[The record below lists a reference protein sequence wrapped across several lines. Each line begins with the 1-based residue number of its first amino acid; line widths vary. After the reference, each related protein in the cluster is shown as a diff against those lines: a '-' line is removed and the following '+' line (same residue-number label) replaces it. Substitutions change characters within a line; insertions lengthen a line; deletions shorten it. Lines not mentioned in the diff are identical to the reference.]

1 MNQIS
6 SKPKWYQIRKRLS
19 SSSKLNRLELW
30 SKQFTLPGF
39 SGVPIFDVGQFIFKE
54 VQQDDIVTRAN
65 SVAFSFFLSLFPFVI
80 FLLPLVSLTP
90 WAESYI
96 SQAEQSF
103 GAVFPENAKS
113 YFLGIISGIQTEGNY
128 GLQSIGFVFATIFAS
143 SGMLTL
149 MYGFDKSYSI
159 SFKSRSYFK
168 KRLIAL
174 MLTFIF
180 TLILAIAIG
189 LVILGRNVADSLEQE
204 HGMNEF
210 GSFLFTGF
218 NWFIII
224 FLFYSVITTIYRYG
238 PSLYKPLKL
247 FNPGATVAS
256 FFCLV
261 ASLGFT
267 SFINNFGSYNEIYGS
282 IGALIVILL
291 WFQINAFIMLAGF
304 ELNASIIV
312 NRDAQ
317 ILRSEHP
324 DDKSSLHN
332 FLRNLT
338 E

>member
-1 MNQIS
+1 MDQKPDS
-6 SKPKWYQIRKRLS
+6 PKWYQLWRKFVQSGRLT
-19 SSSKLNRLELW
+19 KLENW
-30 SKQFTLPGF
+30 SKSITLPGF
-39 SGVPIFDVGQFIFKE
+39 SGVPIYDVGQFLYKE

-80 FLLPLVSLTP
+80 FLLPLLSLTP

-96 SQAEQSF
+96 SQAEQSI
-103 GAVFPENAKS
+103 GVVFPDNAKI
-113 YFLGIISGIQTEGNY
+113 YFLNIISGIQTEGNY
-128 GLQSIGFVFATIFAS
+128 GLQSVGFLFATVFAS

-159 SFKSRSYFK
+159 SFKSRGYFR

-174 MLTFIF
+174 LLTFVF
-180 TLILAIAIG
+180 TVILGFSIL
-189 LVILGRNVADSLEQE
+189 LVILGRRLVDYLEQQF
-204 HGMNEF
+204 GMNEA
-210 GSFLFTGF
+210 GAVLFSGF
-218 NWFIII
+218 KWLTII

-247 FNPGATVAS
+247 FNPGATVAT
-256 FFCLV
+256 FFCLA
-261 ASLGFT
+261 ASLGF
-267 SFINNFGSYNEIYGS
+267 SYFINNFGRYNEIYGS

-317 ILRSEHP
+317 ILRNEHP
-324 DDKSSLHN
+324 EDTSSLHK
-332 FLRNLT
+332 FLRDLT
-338 E
+338 D